1 MDRTTRDKFLIM
13 KSFFL
18 ILFLVPQT
26 LGNVVFVRVF
36 SEHKKTE
43 PDINEVVTLTTYS
56 PTNGETD
63 SNPNITASGFKID
76 LDNPGKHK
84 IIAVSRDLKRKG
96 WKFNKKVRIKNAG
109 RYNGVYTIKDIMNKR
124 HRKRIDV
131 LVDGDR
137 KPIKLSNVKVTL
149 LK

>member
-1 MDRTTRDKFLIM
+1 MDRTTRNKFLIM

-18 ILFLVPQT
+18 ILFFLPQT
-26 LGNVVFVRVF
+26 LGNVAFVNLISDYKR
-36 SEHKKTE
+36 SEPVVSET
-43 PDINEVVTLTTYS
+43 VTLTTYS
-56 PTNGETD
+56 PTHGETD

-137 KPIKLSNVKVTL
+137 NPIKLSNVKVTL